1 MWRHRATCGHCG
13 QRSRWNRD
21 RELSEAEILAH
32 LKASHNC
39 DPARP
44 ADDYRVERE
53 RQCDFCLE
61 PYVDDCTKCGAD
73 FCDLHT
79 GDIDGLCGGC
89 I

>member
-13 QRSRWNRD
+13 LKSRWNRD
-21 RELSEAEILAH
+21 LELSEAEILTH
-32 LKASHNC
+32 LKANHNC
-39 DPARP
+39 DQARP
-44 ADDYRVERE
+44 PDDYRVERE

-61 PYVDDCTKCGAD
+61 PYVDDCTKCGQD

>member
-1 MWRHRATCGHCG
+1 MWRHRATCSHCG

-21 RELSEAEILAH
+21 REVSEAEILAH
-32 LKASHNC
+32 LKDSHQC
-39 DPARP
+39 EKPRLP
-44 ADDYRVERE
+44 DDYRVERE

-61 PYVDDCTKCGAD
+61 GYVDDCTKCGQD
-73 FCDLHT
+73 FCKLHA